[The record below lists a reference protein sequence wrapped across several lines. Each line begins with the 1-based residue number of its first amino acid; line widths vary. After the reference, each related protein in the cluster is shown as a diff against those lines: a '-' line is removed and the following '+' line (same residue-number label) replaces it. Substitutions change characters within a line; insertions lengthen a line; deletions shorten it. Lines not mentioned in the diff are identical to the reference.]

1 MNTVTPSAA
10 TFGLVNI
17 VLGAGSA
24 LLVAG
29 VWTGLSENLG
39 LGARAAF
46 WILFF
51 VGLTMC
57 ALGPL
62 GQGQT
67 VGWWNARHIAGYI
80 LGGAALLL
88 GAAVL
93 FDFSLPLVNNPRAA
107 VLALGLLMAA
117 KVVIALLYPRAG

>member
-1 MNTVTPSAA
+1 MNTITPSTTA
-10 TFGLVNI
+10 FGLVNI

-24 LLVAG
+24 LLVLS
-29 VWTGLSENLG
+29 VWTGFSENLG

-46 WILFF
+46 WILFL
-51 VGLTMC
+51 VGMTMC

-62 GQGQT
+62 GQGAV
-67 VGWWNARHIAGYI
+67 VGWGNPRHIAGYI

-93 FDFSLPLVNNPRAA
+93 FDFSLPLVNNPRTA
-107 VLALGLLMAA
+107 VLALGLLMAV
-117 KVVIALLYPRAG
+117 KVVIALLYPRVG